1 VRAPR
6 DAQVAVSARDLSI
19 RYRTRSARSHCL
31 AINGVSFDIGP
42 GEILGL
48 IGESGSGKS
57 TLATAVAARAN
68 RGRLERGY
76 PQICGGTLLVNGTN
90 LRRVGQRR
98 ADRLRA
104 GVGYLVQDAADR
116 LNSGLTVAQNIAEPI
131 YLRDRRFKEDEA
143 AAIVATLID
152 AVRLPLSLMPMLP
165 HELSS
170 GQRQRV
176 ALAKALV
183 LEPSLLVAD
192 EPTRGVDIAAHGPVV
207 AAIRDLR
214 KAREFS
220 ALVVSSS
227 LDVLVDIAS
236 RVVVLHRGIIIG
248 IGSVDE
254 LLDNPWHPYLQSLAR
269 VRDGLQKKADR
280 D

>member
-1 VRAPR
+1 MPVPR
-6 DAQVAVSARDLSI
+6 DAPVAVSAHDLSI

-31 AINGVSFDIGP
+31 AIDGVNFDIRP

-57 TLATAVAARAN
+57 TLAAVVSARAN
-68 RGRLERGY
+68 RGGLERGY
-76 PQICGGTLLVNGTN
+76 PQICGGSLLVNGTN
-90 LRRVGQRR
+90 LRRARGRR
-98 ADRLRA
+98 ADRVRA
-104 GVGYLVQDAADR
+104 GVGYLTQDAADR
-116 LNSGLTVAQNIAEPI
+116 LNAGLTVAQNIAEPI

-152 AVRLPLSLMPMLP
+152 SVQLPLSLMPMLP

-192 EPTRGVDIAAHGPVV
+192 EPTRGVDVTVHGPVV
-207 AAIRDLR
+207 AAIHALR
-214 KAREFS
+214 KTHEFS
-220 ALVVSSS
+220 ALLVSSN
-227 LDVLVDIAS
+227 LGVLADLTS
-236 RVVVLHRGIIIG
+236 RVVVLHRGIMIG

-254 LLDNPWHPYLQSLAR
+254 LLDNPGHPYLQSLAR
-269 VRDGLQKKADR
+269 VRDGLQQKADP
-280 D
+280 